1 MMQAGSKQLEE
12 GRRDHELKTKG
23 LLAARTLEVVV
34 IAAWIEQGV
43 FLDFFFLDIFV
54 NEHFN
59 LRCMG
64 VPHINY
70 GATFTIEPVAIYFEA
85 DRYDASVFV
94 DELDLV

>member
-43 FLDFFFLDIFV
+43 FLDFFFW
-54 NEHFN
+54 
-59 LRCMG
+59 
-64 VPHINY
+64 
-70 GATFTIEPVAIYFEA
+70 IYSLMSTSTCAAWAFHT
-85 DRYDASVFV
+85 
-94 DELDLV
+94 